1 MARWFNRCSPK
12 ISQTIPI
19 VSPVWGLHQQDVAG
33 KIEFS
38 IPAHP
43 RIKTSFIMARESG
56 ADRPDYMELLGLSP
70 PYAMED
76 VKKAY
81 LDRVMQVHPD
91 HGGSREDF
99 TKLQEAFEKASK
111 HLEIRVDRREW
122 IAEQVD
128 SYVVMQDVVEVLNQL
143 GAEVTTNA
151 LDWLEQSFGEFAQL
165 TETVLAVRLENSDE
179 GDALIEALVKNPAIL
194 VGMTRVELPGCQLS
208 DEAVIKL
215 GKIKNLQQ
223 IDLSRTPVT
232 KQCLALIELLPD
244 LRELRLEKT
253 NVGWWQQKKAK
264 VALKQR
270 EQPAVRLRNKAR

>member
-1 MARWFNRCSPK
+1 MAKENP
-12 ISQTIPI
+12 
-19 VSPVWGLHQQDVAG
+19 L
-33 KIEFS
+33 
-38 IPAHP
+38 
-43 RIKTSFIMARESG
+43 
-56 ADRPDYMELLGLSP
+56 DRPEYMELLGLSP

-91 HGGSREDF
+91 HGGSREEFAKIQD
-99 TKLQEAFEKASK
+99 AFDQASK

-128 SYVVMQDVVEVLNQL
+128 SYVVMQDVVQILDRL

-165 TETVLAVRLENSDE
+165 TETILAVRLENSND
-179 GDALIEALVKNPAIL
+179 GDALIEVLVQDPSIL
-194 VGMTRVELPGCQLS
+194 IGMTRIEVPGCSVS
-208 DEAVIKL
+208 DASVIKL

-232 KQCLALIELLPD
+232 KECLVLIDQLPE
-244 LRELRLEKT
+244 LRELRVEKT
-253 NVGWWQQKKAK
+253 KVGWWQRRKANA
-264 VALKQR
+264 VLKQR
-270 EQPAVRLRNKAR
+270 ALPAVLLRASGR

>member
-1 MARWFNRCSPK
+1 MAKENP
-12 ISQTIPI
+12 
-19 VSPVWGLHQQDVAG
+19 L
-33 KIEFS
+33 
-38 IPAHP
+38 
-43 RIKTSFIMARESG
+43 
-56 ADRPDYMELLGLSP
+56 DRPEYMELLGLSP

-91 HGGSREDF
+91 HGGSREEFAKIQD
-99 TKLQEAFEKASK
+99 AFDQASK

-128 SYVVMQDVVEVLNQL
+128 SYVVMQDVVQILDRL

-165 TETVLAVRLENSDE
+165 TETILAVRLENSND
-179 GDALIEALVKNPAIL
+179 GDALIEVLVQDPSIL
-194 VGMTRVELPGCQLS
+194 IGMTRIEVPGCNVS
-208 DEAVIKL
+208 DASVIKL

-232 KQCLALIELLPD
+232 KECLVLIDQLPE
-244 LRELRLEKT
+244 LRELRVEKT
-253 NVGWWQQKKAK
+253 KVGWWQRRKANA
-264 VALKQR
+264 VLKQR
-270 EQPAVRLRNKAR
+270 ALPAVLLRASGR

>member
-1 MARWFNRCSPK
+1 MAK
-12 ISQTIPI
+12 
-19 VSPVWGLHQQDVAG
+19 D
-33 KIEFS
+33 
-38 IPAHP
+38 
-43 RIKTSFIMARESG
+43 SG
-56 ADRPDYMELLGLSP
+56 SDRPEYMEVLGLSP

-99 TKLQEAFEKASK
+99 TKLQEAFDLASK

-128 SYVVMQDVVEVLNQL
+128 SYVVMQDVVDVLHRL

-165 TETVLAVRLENSDE
+165 TETILAVRLEDSEE
-179 GDALIEALVKNPAIL
+179 GDTLIEALVKNPAIM
-194 VGMTRVELPGCQLS
+194 VGMTRLELPGCNVS
-208 DEAVIKL
+208 DASVLDL

-223 IDLSRTPVT
+223 LDLSRTPVT
-232 KQCLALIELLPD
+232 KKCLELIDRLPE
-244 LRELRLEKT
+244 LREMRLEKT
-253 NVGWWQQKKAK
+253 RIGWWHHRKARL
-264 VALKQR
+264 ALKDR
-270 EQPAVRLRNKAR
+270 AFPAVRLRTAGH